1 VKTADSTTSEAG
13 NNRSSRP
20 FRSGP
25 PDQVEPN
32 SYRMT
37 EHELLRIIAFLERV
51 RLPYQELVPIAE
63 EDATWNMLLH
73 LMKNYLTG
81 APVTISAL
89 ASVAKV
95 PHATAMRRI
104 HALLDS
110 GDVIRKNNSE
120 AGKRFRLLPSEKL
133 LDLFVQ
139 YARRIKYLL
148 AETFGLRAKIDSE
161 EDFYFGGSYFA
172 AQIIPPPRLI
182 ESLFRGKRE
191 IRFLLNDDNYFLAMR
206 NMWADFRNNMSSRKS
221 FDLLKLP
228 QLHERLIENSQRT
241 VSEYDI
247 VAINAPWLG
256 EAVKKNIAIP
266 LDEYIKDAA
275 VSSMDFH
282 PSVWSMGNWR
292 GQQFG
297 IPIYCT
303 IELLAARRDLFAR
316 DKLEY
321 PTTFEKTIAAARHFQ
336 APSKERYGIAWNG
349 ARGMPIASTFMF
361 LIGCCGESILRIPKW
376 RLAMGVDEAHGEQL
390 RPQILSEAGF
400 RVLDYLHRLKDVS
413 PPDILQM
420 DWDRRTIAF
429 LNGQTALAYCWTVR
443 AARFENDLSSAVK
456 RKVAYLPQPKGPGGA
471 SNNPIGGFLL
481 CIPANLPEDRIELAF
496 EAISWMTSPEA
507 MKANVQ
513 NGFPVAPR
521 FSVSADPEAAA
532 TSPIVSVVDK
542 LAKQNLLK
550 AWPRPHVPEYLAL
563 EAILGEEIHKALRG
577 ESSDRQVLETA
588 QKLTDDVM
596 HSAGYY

>member
-1 VKTADSTTSEAG
+1 
-13 NNRSSRP
+13 
-20 FRSGP
+20 
-25 PDQVEPN
+25 
-32 SYRMT
+32 MT